1 MINQDIN
8 PNFFV
13 EIGRPDFHTK
23 EDRNFYLA
31 IHNFIIESPINIM
44 INSIF
49 WVVDDLLNR
58 GKNYSGGGM
67 KYMFWFE
74 TQKDLTEFK
83 EKLQLIP

>member
-13 EIGRPDFHTK
+13 EIGRPDF
-23 EDRNFYLA
+23 
-31 IHNFIIESPINIM
+31 IIESPIKIM